1 MASRRAIAERENRN
15 MWLHHGIIALDLARE
30 RTREL
35 ELAAEHYRL
44 LREGGDFETHLRPPR
59 PSRLRALLARPVRAF
74 SNLTHV
80 IADAACTAA
89 TRIEGRTA

>member
-1 MASRRAIAERENRN
+1 

-35 ELAAEHYRL
+35 ELAAEYDRL
-44 LREGGDFETHLRPPR
+44 LREGGQFESHPRPPR
-59 PSRLRALLARPVRAF
+59 ASRIRALLARPVRAF
-74 SNLTHV
+74 SDLTHV
-80 IADAACTAA
+80 VADAACTAA

>member
-1 MASRRAIAERENRN
+1 

-35 ELAAEHYRL
+35 ELAAERYRL
-44 LREGGDFETHLRPPR
+44 LREGGEFETQPRPPR
-59 PSRLRALLARPVRAF
+59 PSRLRAVVARPVRAF
-74 SNLTHV
+74 SNATHV
-80 IADAACTAA
+80 VADAACTAA